1 MSEQNI
7 ELVRSGYQ
15 AFASGDNE
23 ALMALFDDDI
33 EWVQP
38 GESAVSGTYRG
49 KTELGQFL
57 AGLATKEPII
67 APHRF
72 LADGDTV
79 VVLSEASVG
88 GERAHSAVVY
98 TIRNGKTLR
107 VDVYGDTAM
116 MERQYGRKNV
126 AAV

>member
-7 ELVRSGYQ
+7 ELVRKGYQ
-15 AFASGDNE
+15 AFAAGDTDT
-23 ALMALFDDDI
+23 LMGLFDDDVD
-33 EWVQP
+33 WVQP
-38 GESAVSGTYRG
+38 GDSRVSGTHHG
-49 KTELGQFL
+49 KAELKEFVMQL
-57 AGLATKEPII
+57 AAKAPTIT
-67 APHRF
+67 PHRF

-79 VVLSEASVG
+79 VVLSQASIA
-88 GERAHSAVVY
+88 GESADSAEVY

-107 VDVYGDTAM
+107 VQVYGDTAM

>member
-7 ELVRSGYQ
+7 ELVRRGYQ
-15 AFASGDNE
+15 AFASGDTE

-38 GESAVSGTYRG
+38 GDSAVSGTYRG
-49 KTELGQFL
+49 KAELGEFL
-57 AGLATKEPII
+57 AGLSAKAPMI

-88 GERAHSAVVY
+88 GERGHSAEVY

-107 VDVYGDTAM
+107 VQVYGDTAM

-126 AAV
+126 TAV

>member
-15 AFASGDNE
+15 AFASGDTE

-38 GESAVSGTYRG
+38 GDSAVSGTYRG
-49 KTELGQFL
+49 KTELSGFL
-57 AGLATKEPII
+57 EGLAAKSPMI

-79 VVLSEASVG
+79 VVLSEVSVG
-88 GERAHSAVVY
+88 GERGHSAEVY
-98 TIRNGKTLR
+98 TIRNGKTVR
-107 VDVYGDTAM
+107 VEVYGDTAM

>member
-15 AFASGDNE
+15 AFASGDSE
-23 ALMALFDDDI
+23 ALMAVFDDDI

-49 KTELGQFL
+49 KAELGEFL
-57 AGLATKEPII
+57 ARLAAKEPTI

-79 VVLSEASVG
+79 VVLSEASIG
-88 GERAHSAVVY
+88 GERSHSAEVY

-107 VDVYGDTAM
+107 VEVYGDTAM